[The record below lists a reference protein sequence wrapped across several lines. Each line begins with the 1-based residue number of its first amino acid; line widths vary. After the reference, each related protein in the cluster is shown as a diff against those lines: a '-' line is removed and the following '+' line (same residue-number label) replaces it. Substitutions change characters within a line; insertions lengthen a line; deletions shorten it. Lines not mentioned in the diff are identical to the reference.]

1 MSVPWEIPRPCELP
15 AEVEEALIN
24 AVRTTKHANISLD
37 EIAKLSLADAYL
49 KTVVEDPHTRACVA
63 WLTVLY
69 PVFSPLYYGELD
81 HNTDRVRNLSSML
94 LDRSKWRVDLDVSL
108 LYAQFWR
115 TLATPAIRPPIHN
128 PLDGG
133 DVVVPPEDCP
143 PYPDPSD
150 RPDRNPLLL
159 TARAIAD
166 CHEAFF
172 NRLRNSSLIA
182 GGMPEGSYT
191 MEFLSPVV
199 WEARGL
205 YLDVSSK
212 DLFEGGAAN
221 SEPRPH
227 RIYRQLRLS
236 LPAGNAAPRRKGASN
251 RRARLIVALKGKGIP
266 SGAELENYTISK
278 LAAELA
284 VEVKGWE
291 NTDDPVESIR
301 KMLERL
307 KKKGFG

>member
-172 NRLRNSSLIA
+172 NRLRNSSLDRR
-182 GGMPEGSYT
+182 SQ
-191 MEFLSPVV
+191 
-199 WEARGL
+199 
-205 YLDVSSK
+205 
-212 DLFEGGAAN
+212 
-221 SEPRPH
+221 RP
-227 RIYRQLRLS
+227 
-236 LPAGNAAPRRKGASN
+236 
-251 RRARLIVALKGKGIP
+251 
-266 SGAELENYTISK
+266 
-278 LAAELA
+278 
-284 VEVKGWE
+284 
-291 NTDDPVESIR
+291 
-301 KMLERL
+301 
-307 KKKGFG
+307 